1 MEYYFSHGN
10 PSLINL
16 NFVKVYGVFIKHHTA
31 LGEYGSVLSIIF
43 SAKGKSYFPVEPN
56 GQIPLRLDIPIP

>member
-16 NFVKVYGVFIKHHTA
+16 NFVKVYCVFIKHHTV
-31 LGEYGSVLSIIF
+31 LEKYSSVLSIIISVQGESF
-43 SAKGKSYFPVEPN
+43 FLVEPN